1 MDTITQ
7 AVIGAAAGQ
16 AVGGRALGKKAALV
30 GALAGWL
37 PDADVLIRSAADPLL
52 AIEQHRGFTHALAFI
67 PVGAAIAALPF
78 LATRAGRDQARPVYL
93 AALAGWAT
101 HAPLD
106 AFTSYGTQL
115 LWPSSSAR
123 IAWNA
128 VSIVD
133 PLFTLPLLLG
143 VVLAWR
149 RRRALP
155 AVAGLAWAA
164 AWLGLGVVQHARAA
178 SVQVELARARG
189 HEPVR
194 ARVDPSLGNNV
205 LWRAIYVADGRIHAD
220 AVRVPWLGRPTV
232 RTGGSA
238 PLAAAA
244 ELAALPAAAP
254 AATARAVRTWAWFT
268 DGWMTRSDGPGGEVV
283 VADQRYAADPAGL
296 EPLWAL
302 TLRTRDPAT
311 PVARSS
317 PLSSERGLARLWVEL
332 TGRDQG
338 HRPPTE
344 AVAPEGEVAEA
355 RPDEAMR
362 RASGASKARSP
373 SSRP

>member
-16 AVGGRALGKKAALV
+16 AVGHRALGRKAALV

-37 PDADVLIRSAADPLL
+37 PDADVLIRSATDPLL

-67 PVGAAIAALPF
+67 PVGAAIASLPF
-78 LATRAGRDQARPVYL
+78 LATRAGRAQARPLYL

-115 LWPSSSAR
+115 LWPFSDQR
-123 IAWNA
+123 VAWNA

-133 PLFTLPLLLG
+133 PLFTLPLLLA

-149 RRRALP
+149 WRQALP

-164 AWLGLGVVQHARAA
+164 AWLGLGTVQHARAA
-178 SVQVELARARG
+178 SAQADLARARG
-189 HEPVR
+189 HEPAR
-194 ARVDPSLGNNV
+194 GRVDPSIGNNV
-205 LWRAIYVADGRIHAD
+205 LWRSVYEADGRVHAD
-220 AVRVPWLGRPTV
+220 AIRVPWLGAPTL
-232 RTGGSA
+232 RTGASA
-238 PLAAAA
+238 PLATPAA
-244 ELAALPAAAP
+244 LAALPAADP

-268 DGWMTRSDGPGGEVV
+268 DGWMTRADAPGGEVV
-283 VADQRYAADPAGL
+283 LADQRYAADPAGL
-296 EPLWAL
+296 TPLWAL
-302 TLRTRDPAT
+302 TLRTRDAAA

-317 PLSSERGLARLWVEL
+317 PLQSERGLGRLWAEV
-332 TGRDQG
+332 TGRDDR
-338 HRPPTE
+338 HRPL
-344 AVAPEGEVAEA
+344 GEVVA
-355 RPDEAMR
+355 REREVAAPSPET
-362 RASGASKARSP
+362 RATGAPNRGG
-373 SSRP
+373 

>member
-16 AVGGRALGKKAALV
+16 AAGSRALGRKAALV

-52 AIEQHRGFTHALAFI
+52 SIEQHRGFTHALAFI

-78 LATRAGRDQARPVYL
+78 VATRAGRAQARPTYL

-115 LWPSSSAR
+115 LWPFSSTR
-123 IAWNA
+123 FAWNA
-128 VSIVD
+128 VSIID
-133 PLFTLPLLLG
+133 PLFTLPLLLA

-149 RRRALP
+149 WRRALP
-155 AVAGLAWAA
+155 AVAGLAWAV
-164 AWLGLGVVQHARAA
+164 AWLGLGTVQHARASA
-178 SVQVELARARG
+178 VQAELARARG

-194 ARVDPSLGNNV
+194 ARVDPSLGNNL
-205 LWRAIYVADGRIHAD
+205 LWRAVYEADGRLHAD
-220 AVRVPWLGRPTV
+220 AVRVPWLGAPTV
-232 RTGGSA
+232 RAGRSA
-238 PLAAAA
+238 PLARPAD
-244 ELAALPAAAP
+244 LGALPAAAP
-254 AATARAVRTWAWFT
+254 EATARAVRVWAWFT
-268 DGWMTRSDGPGGEVV
+268 DGWMTRTDGAAGEVV

-296 EPLWAL
+296 SPLWAL
-302 TLRTRDPAT
+302 TLRTGDAAA

-317 PLSSERGLARLWVEL
+317 PLSSERGLGLLWVEV
-332 TGRDQG
+332 TGRDPR
-338 HRPPTE
+338 HRPLVE
-344 AVAPEGEVAEA
+344 VVAREREVAGEVAGTDYTTVHESGSA
-355 RPDEAMR
+355 R
-362 RASGASKARSP
+362 
-373 SSRP
+373 

>member
-1 MDTITQ
+1 
-7 AVIGAAAGQ
+7 
-16 AVGGRALGKKAALV
+16 
-30 GALAGWL
+30 
-37 PDADVLIRSAADPLL
+37 
-52 AIEQHRGFTHALAFI
+52 
-67 PVGAAIAALPF
+67 
-78 LATRAGRDQARPVYL
+78 
-93 AALAGWAT
+93 
-101 HAPLD
+101 
-106 AFTSYGTQL
+106 
-115 LWPSSSAR
+115 
-123 IAWNA
+123 
-128 VSIVD
+128 
-133 PLFTLPLLLG
+133 
-143 VVLAWR
+143 
-149 RRRALP
+149 
-155 AVAGLAWAA
+155 
-164 AWLGLGVVQHARAA
+164 
-178 SVQVELARARG
+178 
-189 HEPVR
+189 
-194 ARVDPSLGNNV
+194 
-205 LWRAIYVADGRIHAD
+205 
-220 AVRVPWLGRPTV
+220 V

-254 AATARAVRTWAWFT
+254 VATARAVRTWAWFT

-332 TGRDQG
+332 TGRDQR

-362 RASGASKARSP
+362 RASGASEARSP

>member
-16 AVGGRALGKKAALV
+16 AVGSRDLGRKGALV

-78 LATRAGRDQARPVYL
+78 LATRAGRAQARPIYL

-106 AFTSYGTQL
+106 ACTSYGTQL
-115 LWPSSSAR
+115 LWPFSDQRA
-123 IAWNA
+123 AWNV

-133 PLFTLPLLLG
+133 PLFTLPLLLA

-149 RRRALP
+149 WRSALP
-155 AVAGLAWAA
+155 ALAGLAWAVG
-164 AWLGLGVVQHARAA
+164 WLGLGAVQHARAA
-178 SVQVELARARG
+178 AVHADLALARG
-189 HEPVR
+189 HQPVR
-194 ARVDPSLGNNV
+194 ARVDPSLGNHL
-205 LWRAIYVADGRIHAD
+205 LWRAVYEAGGRIHAD
-220 AVRVPWLGRPTV
+220 AVRVPWFGPPTV

-238 PLAAAA
+238 PLASPAD
-244 ELAALPAAAP
+244 LAALPAAAP

-268 DGWMTRSDGPGGEVV
+268 DGWMTREDGPDGEVV
-283 VADQRYAADPAGL
+283 LADQRYAADPAGFA
-296 EPLWAL
+296 PLWAL
-302 TLRTRDPAT
+302 TLRTRDAAA

-317 PLSSERGLARLWVEL
+317 PLAAERGLGRLWVEV
-332 TGRDQG
+332 TGRDPR
-338 HRPPTE
+338 HRPL
-344 AVAPEGEVAEA
+344 AEA
-355 RPDEAMR
+355 AAQERKVA
-362 RASGASKARSP
+362 GAE
-373 SSRP
+373 

>member
-16 AVGGRALGKKAALV
+16 AVGGRALGRRAALV

-37 PDADVLIRSAADPLL
+37 PDADVLIRSASDPLL

-67 PVGAAIAALPF
+67 PAGAAIAALPF
-78 LATRAGRDQARPVYL
+78 LATRAGRAQARPVYL

-115 LWPSSSAR
+115 LWPFCSAR
-123 IAWNA
+123 VAWNA

-149 RRRALP
+149 WGRTLP
-155 AVAGLAWAA
+155 AVAGLAWAL
-164 AWLGLGVVQHARAA
+164 AWLGLGAVQHARAA
-178 SVQVELARARG
+178 AAQAELARARD

-205 LWRAIYVADGRIHAD
+205 LWRSIYEADGRLHAD
-220 AVRVPWLGRPTV
+220 AVRVPWLGPPTV
-232 RTGGSA
+232 RAGGSA

-268 DGWMTRSDGPGGEVV
+268 DGWMTRRDGPGGEVV

-302 TLRTRDPAT
+302 TLRTRDPAR

-317 PLSSERGLARLWVEL
+317 PRSSERGLGPLWVEL
-332 TGRDQG
+332 TGRDAR
-338 HRPPTE
+338 HLPP
-344 AVAPEGEVAEA
+344 AEA
-355 RPDEAMR
+355 ATAARRMAETGPDEAPRAPQAR
-362 RASGASKARSP
+362 R
-373 SSRP
+373 